1 MKVNTPPPS
10 TPELVQPGGA
20 RSQGQSEHALEQDA
34 DLFKQAMGDTAPPSN
49 QAGFDGKLAGKSGL
63 ARQTGQTGVETVPP
77 TSADSPALGEN
88 DAEAKL
94 RMDEV
99 GLDSGADVQ
108 RDLRQL
114 LAEQMMRSQTA
125 SMQRAEAS
133 AAETISPQLVSD
145 VAQRI
150 LVSAGKE
157 GHAKEVRIQIKDS
170 LLQDKAASEV

>member
-1 MKVNTPPPS
+1 
-10 TPELVQPGGA
+10 
-20 RSQGQSEHALEQDA
+20 
-34 DLFKQAMGDTAPPSN
+34 
-49 QAGFDGKLAGKSGL
+49 
-63 ARQTGQTGVETVPP
+63 
-77 TSADSPALGEN
+77 
-88 DAEAKL
+88 
-94 RMDEV
+94 MDEV

-133 AAETISPQLVSD
+133 AAETISSQLVSD